1 MQEQEDDVQRAK
13 SITSSNGRGQEL
25 HSSHLLLSCSLIEG
39 DSLYVVYIVP
49 RIQLLIDINIIIGFM
64 NIFIKIKNPNRKIF
78 YARRI
83 FRIY

>member
-39 DSLYVVYIVP
+39 DSLCSIVP

-83 FRIY
+83 FKIY